1 MSEAPGR
8 GRQECLSFFL
18 RFQEVLTLSGLRRGR
33 GEPCGHPGSESMDA
47 HDRHATEEQA
57 SAVVRCRRPGSPP
70 RRRGSTGATVSPPA
84 AHTAVVEVCG
94 DVTVTGLEARQ
105 EGEFFAGLDR
115 PLFPPVVGYAEI
127 AEAAGVSRQRIRQLA
142 GTAGFPVPVIET
154 TQGPLFPKAAAEQW
168 ARTRQPKA
176 GRPQRT
182 TAP

>member
-1 MSEAPGR
+1 M
-8 GRQECLSFFL
+8 
-18 RFQEVLTLSGLRRGR
+18 
-33 GEPCGHPGSESMDA
+33 
-47 HDRHATEEQA
+47 
-57 SAVVRCRRPGSPP
+57 
-70 RRRGSTGATVSPPA
+70 
-84 AHTAVVEVCG
+84 
-94 DVTVTGLEARQ
+94 TGLEARQ

-115 PLFPPVVGYAEI
+115 PLFPPVAGYAEI